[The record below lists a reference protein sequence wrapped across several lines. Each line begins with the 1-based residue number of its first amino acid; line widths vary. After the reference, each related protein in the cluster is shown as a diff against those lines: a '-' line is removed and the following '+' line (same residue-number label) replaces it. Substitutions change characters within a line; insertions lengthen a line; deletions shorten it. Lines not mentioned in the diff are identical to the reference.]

1 MFNENGYVEHIV
13 KGKTPAGV
21 ILATVIGVIISLVGM
36 GLVFATG
43 GIGFSFLLIGIVVI
57 VLAMSKRDVEYE
69 YIMTNDDVDISR
81 IVAKSSRKKVY
92 SFTGKDVKI
101 ITKADSVYRDN
112 EHQANPDI
120 RSHVFVMDEAGDNV
134 YAFILNVN
142 GKPEEVL
149 IETNDRVM
157 EHIGSFFRGKLKK

>member
-1 MFNENGYVEHIV
+1 
-13 KGKTPAGV
+13 
-21 ILATVIGVIISLVGM
+21 
-36 GLVFATG
+36 
-43 GIGFSFLLIGIVVI
+43 
-57 VLAMSKRDVEYE
+57 
-69 YIMTNDDVDISR
+69 MTNDDVDISR

>member
-1 MFNENGYVEHIV
+1 MPIY
-13 KGKTPAGV
+13 
-21 ILATVIGVIISLVGM
+21 LV
-36 GLVFATG
+36 LQIHLYTA
-43 GIGFSFLLIGIVVI
+43 SYNQ
-57 VLAMSKRDVEYE
+57 S
-69 YIMTNDDVDISR
+69 
-81 IVAKSSRKKVY
+81 
-92 SFTGKDVKI
+92 
-101 ITKADSVYRDN
+101 
-112 EHQANPDI
+112 PDI